1 MLKEERHD
9 FIIRSLKSNQ
19 SVKLGELSEALA
31 VSEDTIRRDIEGL
44 AKNGLLTKVRG
55 GAIPHSPN
63 AHSFQERIHISE
75 NEKGVIAQK
84 ALPMIKPG
92 DTILLDGG
100 TTTFALAGLLDMPL
114 TVITNNI
121 PVAALLAGK
130 KNMEVIITGGR
141 ILTDSQATAGSY
153 AISLLEQSHVDICF
167 LGICS
172 LHHQIG
178 VTSIDYFECEMKRAM
193 VKCADRI
200 VALTG
205 HDKIGTSEAYK
216 ICPIDKLDTIITEID
231 PDNEM
236 FESYRQQNIQVL

>member
-9 FIIRSLKSNQ
+9 FIIKSLKSNQ

-141 ILTDSQATAGSY
+141 ILADSQATVGSY

-193 VKCADRI
+193 VKCADQI

-216 ICPIDKLDTIITEID
+216 ICPIDKLDTIITDID

-236 FESYRQQNIQVL
+236 FESYRQQNIQIL

>member
-1 MLKEERHD
+1 MLKEERLD
-9 FIIRSLKSNQ
+9 FIINRLKSNP
-19 SVKLGELSEALA
+19 SVKLGQLSEALE

-44 AKNGLLTKVRG
+44 AKSGLLTKVRG

-63 AHSFQERIHISE
+63 AHSFQERMHISE
-75 NEKGVIAQK
+75 NEKGMIAQK
-84 ALPMIKPG
+84 ALPLIKPG

-100 TTTFALAGLLDMPL
+100 TTTYALAGLLDIPL

-121 PVAALLAGK
+121 PVAALLAGR
-130 KNMEVIITGGR
+130 KNLEVIITGGR
-141 ILTDSQATAGSY
+141 ILSDSQATAGAY

-193 VKCADRI
+193 VKCSDRI

-216 ICPIDKLDTIITEID
+216 ICPIDQLDTIVTEIN

-236 FESYRQQNIQVL
+236 FEPYRQRNIQIL

>member
-1 MLKEERHD
+1 MLKEERLG
-9 FIIRSLKSNQ
+9 FIINHLKSNQ
-19 SVKLGELSEALA
+19 SVKLGQLSEALA

-44 AKNGLLTKVRG
+44 AKSGLLTKVRG

-63 AHSFQERIHISE
+63 AHSFQERMHISE
-75 NEKGVIAQK
+75 NEKGLIAQK
-84 ALPMIKPG
+84 ALPLIKPG

-100 TTTFALAGLLDMPL
+100 TTTYALAGLLDMPL

-121 PVAALLAGK
+121 PVAALLAGR
-130 KNMEVIITGGR
+130 KNLEVIITGGR
-141 ILTDSQATAGSY
+141 ILPDSQATAGAY

-193 VKCADRI
+193 VHCSDRI

-216 ICPIDKLDTIITEID
+216 ICPIDKLDTVITEIN

-236 FESYRQQNIQVL
+236 FEPYRQRNIQIL

>member
-9 FIIRSLKSNQ
+9 FIIKSLKSNR

-63 AHSFQERIHISE
+63 AHSFQERINVSE
-75 NEKGVIAQK
+75 TEKGIIARK
-84 ALPMIKPG
+84 ALQLVKPG

-100 TTTFALAGLLDMPL
+100 TTTYALAGLLDIPL
-114 TVITNNI
+114 TVITNNV
-121 PVAALLAGK
+121 PVAALLASRR
-130 KNMEVIITGGR
+130 NMEVIIAGGR
-141 ILTDSQATAGSY
+141 ILSDSEVTAGAN

-167 LGICS
+167 LGVCS

-178 VTSIDYFECEMKRAM
+178 VSSIDYFECEMKRAM
-193 VKCADRI
+193 VKCSDRI

-205 HDKIGTSEAYK
+205 HDKIGTSEANK
-216 ICPIDKLDTIITEID
+216 IFPIDQLGTIITEINA
-231 PDNEM
+231 DNEV
-236 FESYRQQNIQVL
+236 FEPYRLKNIQIL